1 MFYTYV
7 LKSTV
12 SGDLYI
18 GSCQDLKVRF
28 DQHNLGKT
36 RSTRAYRP
44 WLLIYYEAYRDKRYA
59 TKREKQL
66 KNHAAKNNLRMQ
78 LKYSLEGD

>member
-28 DQHNLGKT
+28 NQHNLGKT

-44 WLLIYYEAYRDKRYA
+44 WLLIYYEAYRDKRDA

-66 KNHAAKNNLRMQ
+66 KYHAAKNNLRMQ